1 LQAWGEPG
9 LGSQF
14 RLTLP
19 VRVEADLTS
28 SPLPLMPEDAG
39 PDARLS
45 SVGGPYRRLADD
57 EPAEVPGG

>member
-1 LQAWGEPG
+1 
-9 LGSQF
+9 
-14 RLTLP
+14 LP
-19 VRVEADLTS
+19 VRVEDDLTS

-39 PDARLS
+39 PDTSLS